1 MMKAG
6 QPQVIS
12 VSYLRN
18 LIIKCSLIFTVGILL
33 TTVIFFF
40 SVHQQPGTSYQDTFR
55 ILSQAKEEILAKSVI
70 IYAFAFVIIVSGI
83 AIITLLYSHRVVGP
97 LRRISRVVEKI
108 SAGDFTEEIT
118 LRRNDAIQPLA
129 DELNDIMAS
138 YRQTLA
144 ELTVKV
150 REIREESVRPE
161 ATGAG
166 DQAAGGV
173 KELEKIVGYIRL

>member
-1 MMKAG
+1 MKAG

-40 SVHQQPGTSYQDTFR
+40 SVHQQPGSSYQDTFR
-55 ILSQAKEEILAKSVI
+55 ILSQAKEEILAKSVV
-70 IYAFAFVIIVSGI
+70 IYAFAFVIIISGI
-83 AIITLLYSHRVVGP
+83 GIITLLYSHRVVGP

-108 SAGDFTEEIT
+108 SAGDFSEEIT

-129 DELNDIMAS
+129 DELNDFMAS

-150 REIREESVRPE
+150 GEIREESVRPE